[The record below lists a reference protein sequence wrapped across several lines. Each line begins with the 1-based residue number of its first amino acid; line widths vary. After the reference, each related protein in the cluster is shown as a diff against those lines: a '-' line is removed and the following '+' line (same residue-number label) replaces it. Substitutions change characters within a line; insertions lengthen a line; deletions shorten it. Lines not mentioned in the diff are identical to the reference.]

1 MPSPEMQNSVLAIV
15 DAERNDSP
23 QSVRDANVI
32 GFIHISEVDEKKK
45 KVKLLSPASGRLP
58 NKAMIWGTCP
68 EPVDI

>member
-32 GFIHISEVDEKKK
+32 GFIHITEVDEKKR
-45 KVKLLSPASGRLP
+45 KVKLLAPTSGRLP
-58 NKAMIWGTCP
+58 SKAMIWGVWP
-68 EPVDI
+68 EPMDI